1 MAVCPPFCNALKDR
15 MKHLTA
21 PTAAMALALIS
32 AALCIAALVLLIAAA
47 WLALLSPPET
57 LAENWFLAQA
67 LASLSLSAYLGGR
80 YLSAALCAWAL
91 PTCQAVPTGQYLT
104 WQTGF
109 LLFGLGLCL
118 VTFG

>member
-1 MAVCPPFCNALKDR
+1 
-15 MKHLTA
+15 MKYRSASTVA
-21 PTAAMALALIS
+21 FTLALFS
-32 AALCIAALVLLIAAA
+32 ATLCIAALVLLLAAA

-80 YLSAALCAWAL
+80 YLSAALCAWAVPACQPA
-91 PTCQAVPTGQYLT
+91 PTWQYLS
-104 WQTGF
+104 WQAGL
-109 LLFGLGLCL
+109 LLFGLVLCL